1 MDVRLT
7 KIIAT
12 LGPATGRKKNIRDLV
27 KSRVNV
33 FRLNLSHGFLDD
45 IGDLF
50 RMLKRKHYL
59 RLGDRVVI
67 VTGVPHDIPKWTN
80 VTRIEVVP

>member
-27 KSRVNV
+27 KSGSMY
-33 FRLNLSHGFLDD
+33 FGSISPTAFLM
-45 IGDLF
+45 ILEICF
-50 RMLKRKHYL
+50 
-59 RLGDRVVI
+59 VC
-67 VTGVPHDIPKWTN
+67 
-80 VTRIEVVP
+80 

>member
-1 MDVRLT
+1 
-7 KIIAT
+7 
-12 LGPATGRKKNIRDLV
+12 
-27 KSRVNV
+27 
-33 FRLNLSHGFLDD
+33 

-59 RLGDRVVI
+59 RSGDRVVI
-67 VTGVPHDIPKWTN
+67 ATGVPHDIPKWTN